1 MDHKCSMCCVCVCVC
16 VCVCAPCL
24 SICFSLSYL
33 KPFWFGARGD
43 CSQMLIRGRLQT
55 AISLISLGEATWG
68 SVRAKAEQRKHVRSY
83 QPVAH
88 SEKREAFSL
97 FHLWKEEFK
106 AERSPLPPPS
116 STVQWRSEIVYQDKR
131 SRFRL
136 LNLSDLPRSL
146 PESRSV
152 SESSNILKG
161 RATIISLLTKK
172 LTMS

>member
-1 MDHKCSMCCVCVCVC
+1 MDHKCSMCFVCVCV
-16 VCVCAPCL
+16 PCL
-24 SICFSLSYL
+24 SICFSLSNL

-68 SVRAKAEQRKHVRSY
+68 SVRAKAEQRKHVWSY

-106 AERSPLPPPS
+106 AECPPLPSTLQHCTMEKLDCLSRQEVSFPS
-116 STVQWRSEIVYQDKR
+116 PQPLWFTRISSWKEISVWVQ
-131 SRFRL
+131 
-136 LNLSDLPRSL
+136 
-146 PESRSV
+146 
-152 SESSNILKG
+152 
-161 RATIISLLTKK
+161 
-172 LTMS
+172 

>member
-1 MDHKCSMCCVCVCVC
+1 
-16 VCVCAPCL
+16 
-24 SICFSLSYL
+24 
-33 KPFWFGARGD
+33 
-43 CSQMLIRGRLQT
+43 MLIRGRLQT

-161 RATIISLLTKK
+161 PNPNNNIAVNKETDYELVTQQRWSSAEKAK
-172 LTMS
+172 

>member
-1 MDHKCSMCCVCVCVC
+1 MDHKCSMCFVCVCV
-16 VCVCAPCL
+16 PCL
-24 SICFSLSYL
+24 SICFSLSNL

-68 SVRAKAEQRKHVRSY
+68 SVRAKAEQRKHVWSY

-106 AERSPLPPPS
+106 AECPPPPLHPPALYNGEVRLFIKTRGLVSVS
-116 STVQWRSEIVYQDKR
+116 STPLIYP
-131 SRFRL
+131 
-136 LNLSDLPRSL
+136 DLF
-146 PESRSV
+146 
-152 SESSNILKG
+152 LKG
-161 RATIISLLTKK
+161 DQCLSPVTFSKAEQQ
-172 LTMS
+172 